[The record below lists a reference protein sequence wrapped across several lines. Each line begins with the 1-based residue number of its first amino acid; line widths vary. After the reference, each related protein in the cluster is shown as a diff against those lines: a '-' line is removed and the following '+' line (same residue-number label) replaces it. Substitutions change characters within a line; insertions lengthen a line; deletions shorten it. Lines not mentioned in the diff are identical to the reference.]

1 MEEAGADDV
10 VAGLFTTGVDAGMG
24 VVRSPIELLV
34 ESITELVVGVDAA
47 GVDVELQ
54 PTTLAT
60 RTAPAMIGRSL
71 RIGGVYEVRA
81 TSAGWRGVQGA
92 RQVRPADAMPHP
104 PHRCRRTTSSRSQ
117 ATANRSHQDMQ
128 KVPFCEAF
136 GRARCSTRC
145 GLGATGR
152 GRGGAEV
159 EPERRRGDDR
169 PRRAPQLAQVSN
181 STGQSLHRD
190 RANDYRVAR

>member
-1 MEEAGADDV
+1 MEEAGTDDV

-104 PHRCRRTTSSRSQ
+104 PHRCRTTTSSRSQ
-117 ATANRSHQDMQ
+117 ATANRNVIVKTSSRYANATHLRGRRRPPRVRALLGPGAGGCD
-128 KVPFCEAF
+128 
-136 GRARCSTRC
+136 RARS
-145 GLGATGR
+145 GVPA
-152 GRGGAEV
+152 
-159 EPERRRGDDR
+159 
-169 PRRAPQLAQVSN
+169 
-181 STGQSLHRD
+181 
-190 RANDYRVAR
+190 